1 MKSDDSID
9 VSVILLLLL
18 LLLLSLVIVLIII
31 IMLLHMY
38 WCKNSLAVHYCLR
51 LQVHI
56 TRRSP
61 SHMDMSK
68 PGSRLIFVKET
79 QAVQGHSYRSLIWTI
94 GWPGTQA
101 VLCR

>member
-1 MKSDDSID
+1 MKSGDYID

-18 LLLLSLVIVLIII
+18 LPLVIVLIII

-38 WCKNSLAVHYCLR
+38 RCKNSLAVHYCLR

-56 TRRSP
+56 TGRSP

-68 PGSRLIFVKET
+68 PDSSLIFVKER
-79 QAVQGHSYRSLIWTI
+79 QAVQGL
-94 GWPGTQA
+94 
-101 VLCR
+101 